1 MESAMETHEKIPAA
15 AKLQSTRGLY
25 ERGEE
30 YLFGMGHTPQDYE
43 EARECFEDA
52 AKLGLGRAF
61 WRLGWMRF
69 RGQGCPKNP
78 LGGVGIWQAG
88 AKAGDRFCWGE
99 LGAAF
104 AASKD
109 HVNARAAW
117 REFFESAEIYD
128 EQEEELEIGWLV
140 CRYIDAHLRGGLP
153 LDFLAG
159 VRCFQIEA
167 LHSAEETIATCRR
180 KFGDTAAGDTVF
192 KIAAATVR
200 FLEELPARKG
210 RSRTVATQRSESSA
224 TPVEVAMEDN
234 ADSETIG
241 LREFTPS

>member
-1 MESAMETHEKIPAA
+1 MELTIEQPKSDSLPVPSQSA
-15 AKLQSTRGLY
+15 RGLY

-30 YLFGMGHTPQDYE
+30 FLFGIGHTHQDFD

-78 LGGVGIWQAG
+78 LGGVGIWQSG

-109 HVNARAAW
+109 QVNARAAW

-140 CRYIDAHLRGGLP
+140 CRYIDGHLRGGLP
-153 LDFLAG
+153 LDFLSG
-159 VRCFQIEA
+159 IKCFETEA
-167 LHSAEETIATCRR
+167 RHGAEEAIGTCRR
-180 KFGDTAAGDTVF
+180 KLGAAVENDQVF
-192 KIAAATVR
+192 KIATAALA
-200 FLEELPARKG
+200 FLDKMVVRKG
-210 RSRTVATQRSESSA
+210 HSRPTLTQPTQEA
-224 TPVEVAMEDN
+224 EDEVIAF
-234 ADSETIG
+234 
-241 LREFTPS
+241 R

>member
-1 MESAMETHEKIPAA
+1 MESSIQKSESISSPARS
-15 AKLQSTRGLY
+15 QSARGLY

-30 YLFGMGHTPQDYE
+30 FLFGMGHTQQDFD

-104 AASKD
+104 TAAKD
-109 HVNARAAW
+109 QVNARAAW

-140 CRYIDAHLRGGLP
+140 CRYIDGHLRGGLP
-153 LDFLAG
+153 MDFLAG
-159 VRCFQIEA
+159 IKCFQTEA
-167 LHSAEETIATCRR
+167 RHSAEETIATCRR
-180 KFGDTAAGDTVF
+180 KLADAASNDQVF
-192 KIAAATVR
+192 KIATSALR
-200 FLEELPARKG
+200 FLEEMAARK
-210 RSRTVATQRSESSA
+210 RQK
-224 TPVEVAMEDN
+224 P
-234 ADSETIG
+234 ADSPKSQPEADEEIIAF
-241 LREFTPS
+241 R

>member
-1 MESAMETHEKIPAA
+1 MPDFYGGGTLSMELSTDQPKFDSLSVPSQSA
-15 AKLQSTRGLY
+15 RGLY

-30 YLFGMGHTPQDYE
+30 FLFGIGHCRQDFD

-52 AKLGLGRAF
+52 AKLGLGRAY

-88 AKAGDRFCWGE
+88 AKMGDRFCWGE

-104 AASKD
+104 TASKD
-109 HVNARAAW
+109 PVNARAAW

-140 CRYIDAHLRGGLP
+140 CRYIDGHLRSGLP
-153 LDFLAG
+153 LDFLSG
-159 VRCFQIEA
+159 IKCFQTEA
-167 LHSAEETIATCRR
+167 RHGAEEAIATCRR
-180 KFGDTAAGDTVF
+180 KLGAAVENDQVF
-192 KIAAATVR
+192 KIATGALEFLDKITVR
-200 FLEELPARKG
+200 KPRRGPELPQPAPE
-210 RSRTVATQRSESSA
+210 AA
-224 TPVEVAMEDN
+224 DDEVIAF
-234 ADSETIG
+234 
-241 LREFTPS
+241 R

>member
-1 MESAMETHEKIPAA
+1 MELSIDQFKTDSRPVPSQSA
-15 AKLQSTRGLY
+15 RGLY

-30 YLFGMGHTPQDYE
+30 FLFGMGHARQDFD

-104 AASKD
+104 TASKD
-109 HVNARAAW
+109 QTNARAAW
-117 REFFESAEIYD
+117 REFFESSEIYD

-140 CRYIDAHLRGGLP
+140 CRYIDGHLRHGLP
-153 LDFLAG
+153 MDFLSG
-159 VRCFQIEA
+159 IKCFQTEA
-167 LHSAEETIATCRR
+167 RHGAEEAIATCRR
-180 KFGDTAAGDTVF
+180 KLGAAVENDQVF
-192 KIAAATVR
+192 KIATAALE
-200 FLEELPARKG
+200 FLDKMAVRKG
-210 RSRTVATQRSESSA
+210 RSHTEPLQPRQEAED
-224 TPVEVAMEDN
+224 EVIAF
-234 ADSETIG
+234 
-241 LREFTPS
+241 R